1 MADIEIK
8 ISGVDKLMAGMDKVG
23 GQLDVTLRAAAEE
36 SINEILDT
44 TGVRKYPPATAA
56 NAPPYPYYQRMKGT
70 WTSPGNNRGESERF
84 GPSWSTSQTP
94 YGAKAINN
102 TSYGVYLVDDALQ
115 ASHMAR
121 IGWRKLGEVAKEK
134 EPKIV
139 RIFQA
144 AIDRLIKLSGLT

>member
-23 GQLDVTLRAAAEE
+23 SQLDVTLRAAAEE

-44 TGVRKYPPATAA
+44 QGVRKYPPATAA
-56 NAPPYPYYQRMKGT
+56 NAPPYPYYQRLKGT
-70 WTSPGNNRGESERF
+70 WTSPGNNLGESERF

-102 TSYGVYLVDDALQ
+102 TAYGIYLVDDALQ
-115 ASHMAR
+115 ASHMVR
-121 IGWRKLGEVAKEK
+121 IGWRKLGEVAREK
-134 EPKIV
+134 EPKII

-144 AIDRLIKLSGLT
+144 AIDRLIKLSGL

>member
-1 MADIEIK
+1 MVDIEIK
-8 ISGVDKLMAGMDKVG
+8 ITGVDKLIAGMNRVG
-23 GQLDVTLRAAAEE
+23 DQLDLSLRAAAEE

-44 TGVRKYPPATAA
+44 QGVRKYPPATAA
-56 NAPPYPYYQRMKGT
+56 NAPPYPYYERGKGT

-84 GPSWSTSQTP
+84 GAGWSTSQTP

-102 TSYGVYLVDDALQ
+102 TSYGIYLVDDALQ
-115 ASHMAR
+115 ATHSAR
-121 IGWRKLGEVAKEK
+121 IGWRKLGDVAREK

-144 AIDRLIKLSGLT
+144 AIDRLLRLAGLA